1 MATENILDNKLT
13 ITFNDKKVY
22 QDFRFLLIA
31 LVTVFSRD
39 DVGEGKL
46 KLDVTLTLREGDSNE
61 VPEQRV
67 VSG

>member
-46 KLDVTLTLREGDSNE
+46 KLDVTLTVKEADSNE
-61 VPEQRV
+61 VPEQRE

>member
-61 VPEQRV
+61 VPEQRE

>member
-31 LVTVFSRD
+31 LITVFSRD
-39 DVGEGKL
+39 M
-46 KLDVTLTLREGDSNE
+46 
-61 VPEQRV
+61 
-67 VSG
+67 

>member
-46 KLDVTLTLREGDSNE
+46 KLDVTLTLREADSNE
-61 VPEQRV
+61 VPERHEI
-67 VSG
+67 SG

>member
-61 VPEQRV
+61 VPEQREI
-67 VSG
+67 SG

>member
-46 KLDVTLTLREGDSNE
+46 KLDVTLTLREADSNE
-61 VPEQRV
+61 VPEQCE

>member
-22 QDFRFLLIA
+22 QNFRFLLIA
-31 LVTVFSRD
+31 LITVFSRD

-46 KLDVTLTLREGDSNE
+46 KLDVTLTLKEADSNE
-61 VPEQRV
+61 VPEQCE
-67 VSG
+67 VSR

>member
-31 LVTVFSRD
+31 LITVFSRD

-61 VPEQRV
+61 ASEQREI
-67 VSG
+67 SG

>member
-31 LVTVFSRD
+31 LITVFSRD

-46 KLDVTLTLREGDSNE
+46 KLDVTLTLREADSNE
-61 VPEQRV
+61 VPRQCE

>member
-46 KLDVTLTLREGDSNE
+46 KLDVTLTVKEADSNE
-61 VPEQRV
+61 IPEQRE